1 MRSSGGLLRCV
12 GDLGEQLVA
21 VSCSVHFLLNM
32 PSLDCDQVWR
42 RLIFATAK
50 IVDSEII
57 TVIFIEICREEHCL
71 RSLFGNLL
79 MDFLFEDVLR
89 DDVRLGLRSSA
100 RLLFDRTIECDLTRD
115 TLLRLLAR

>member
-1 MRSSGGLLRCV
+1 MRSSGSLLRCV
-12 GDLGEQLVA
+12 GDFGKQLVA
-21 VSCSVHFLLNM
+21 VSCSVHFLLNVLG
-32 PSLDCDQVWR
+32 LDFSKVRR
-42 RLIFATAK
+42 RLIFATAE
-50 IVDSEII
+50 IIDSEII

-89 DDVRLGLRSSA
+89 DFVRLGLRSLA
-100 RLLFDRTIECDLTRD
+100 LLLFDRTIECDLTRD

>member
-21 VSCSVHFLLNM
+21 VSCPVHFLLNVLG
-32 PSLDCDQVWR
+32 LDFSKVWR